1 MALSPMMQQYFMLK
15 EKYPDTVL
23 LFRLG
28 DFYEM
33 FFDDAEEMSRVLEL
47 TLTQRDCGLEKRA
60 PMCGVPYHAV
70 DNYINKLIEAGYK
83 VAICEQL
90 TDPKVSKGLVERDV
104 VRVITAG
111 TLTERSML
119 QEKKNN
125 YICAVVYTAKTYGIA
140 WADISTGEFCLTETP
155 DAEGLND
162 TLAFVKPNEL
172 LLSTKNAVKT
182 KKPLC
187 VKCCTSKFNDVA
199 FVFDNAKR
207 SLCRHFDITTLDC
220 FDCGDMNA
228 GICAAGGL
236 LEYLKYT
243 QKADLAQILTLSR
256 HKNERYLMMDTH
268 TRRNLE
274 LTQPMNGRGKKGTL
288 LWVLDRTRTA
298 MGGRMLAGFLERPI
312 RSKAEIE
319 RRLDGV
325 EELVGSYGIRTS
337 LSEALLNVYDVERIS
352 TKVAYGSVNP
362 RDCLSLAQSL
372 HALPG
377 VKGVLSGAKSAVLK
391 EAGDSIDEMPE
402 IADLLSRA
410 IDPDAAAIITD
421 GGIIRDGY
429 DAELDRLRDIKRNS
443 AGFIAG
449 IEARE
454 RERTG
459 IKTLKVGYNR
469 VFGYYI
475 EISKS
480 FAHMAPV
487 EYERKQTLAGGERF
501 VTAELKELE
510 KEILGVSDRIIKLE
524 YELFCAVREKIR
536 NTVKTLHINAGAVA
550 LADTLLSFA
559 EIASENSY
567 VRPMINEEGRIEIR
581 QGRHPVV
588 EAVTDGGRFVPN
600 DTLLDT
606 KDNRLMIITGP
617 NMAGKSTYMRQVAMI
632 TLLTHIGCFVPADYA
647 DICITDRIFTRIGA
661 SDDLVSGQSTFMLE
675 MNEVATILHNCT
687 RNSLVVLDEIGRGT
701 STFDGL
707 SIAWAVA
714 EHMADS
720 EKAGCKTMFATH
732 YHELS
737 ELEGRLDGVKN
748 YCIQVREHGEDV
760 IFLRKIL
767 RGSADKSFGIAVAR
781 LAGVPKDVLRRAKE
795 ILGRLEEADISKK
808 QISANI
814 LGAQDNYG
822 LKNAAQLSL
831 MADPISQEIVDTLKE
846 TDINELTPVAALN
859 LICELREKA
868 RRG

>member
-337 LSEALLNVYDVERIS
+337 LSEALLNVYDVERIA

-524 YELFCAVREKIR
+524 YELFCAVREKIK
-536 NTVKTLHINAGAVA
+536 NTVKSLHINAGAVA

-714 EHMADS
+714 EHMADP

>member
-1 MALSPMMQQYFMLK
+1 M
-15 EKYPDTVL
+15 
-23 LFRLG
+23 R
-28 DFYEM
+28 
-33 FFDDAEEMSRVLEL
+33 
-47 TLTQRDCGLEKRA
+47 RA
-60 PMCGVPYHAV
+60 
-70 DNYINKLIEAGYK
+70 
-83 VAICEQL
+83 
-90 TDPKVSKGLVERDV
+90 
-104 VRVITAG
+104 
-111 TLTERSML
+111 
-119 QEKKNN
+119 
-125 YICAVVYTAKTYGIA
+125 
-140 WADISTGEFCLTETP
+140 
-155 DAEGLND
+155 
-162 TLAFVKPNEL
+162 
-172 LLSTKNAVKT
+172 
-182 KKPLC
+182 
-187 VKCCTSKFNDVA
+187 
-199 FVFDNAKR
+199 
-207 SLCRHFDITTLDC
+207 
-220 FDCGDMNA
+220 
-228 GICAAGGL
+228 
-236 LEYLKYT
+236 
-243 QKADLAQILTLSR
+243 
-256 HKNERYLMMDTH
+256 
-268 TRRNLE
+268 
-274 LTQPMNGRGKKGTL
+274 GK
-288 LWVLDRTRTA
+288 
-298 MGGRMLAGFLERPI
+298 
-312 RSKAEIE
+312 
-319 RRLDGV
+319 
-325 EELVGSYGIRTS
+325 
-337 LSEALLNVYDVERIS
+337 
-352 TKVAYGSVNP
+352 
-362 RDCLSLAQSL
+362 
-372 HALPG
+372 
-377 VKGVLSGAKSAVLK
+377 
-391 EAGDSIDEMPE
+391 
-402 IADLLSRA
+402 
-410 IDPDAAAIITD
+410 
-421 GGIIRDGY
+421 
-429 DAELDRLRDIKRNS
+429 IK
-443 AGFIAG
+443 
-449 IEARE
+449 
-454 RERTG
+454 
-459 IKTLKVGYNR
+459 
-469 VFGYYI
+469 
-475 EISKS
+475 
-480 FAHMAPV
+480 
-487 EYERKQTLAGGERF
+487 
-501 VTAELKELE
+501 
-510 KEILGVSDRIIKLE
+510 
-524 YELFCAVREKIR
+524 
-536 NTVKTLHINAGAVA
+536 NTVKSLHINAGAVA

-567 VRPMINEEGRIEIR
+567 VRPMINEGGRIEIR

-714 EHMADS
+714 EHMADP